1 MQDAGGAS
9 PPSPTMHV
17 RFWGVRGSI
26 PTPVPG
32 NLRHGGNTPCVEIT
46 LSTGECFI
54 FDAGTGIRNLGIDI
68 LQHRRPCDSM
78 NLFLTHF
85 HWDHLQGLPFFLPLY
100 GKANTI
106 TFHSA
111 RPVAQLRE
119 ILRGQMATPY
129 FPVHFDL
136 LASEMLFSQITG
148 QGTDFGAARIASFA
162 LTHPE
167 GANGYRISTPK
178 ASVVY
183 ATDHEHGIDAA
194 DERLLEAARG
204 ADILIY
210 DAQFTPEEYPSHAG
224 WGHGTWLEAVKM
236 AARAKVGQL
245 VLFHHDPG
253 HDDSMMDEILLQ
265 ARSHF
270 PNTHVATEGVT
281 LVAGE
286 ESRRSRSASK
296 GRGQNIDRA

>member
-1 MQDAGGAS
+1 MPDSGETSRSPSMQ
-9 PPSPTMHV
+9 V
-17 RFWGVRGSI
+17 RLWGVRGSI
-26 PTPVPG
+26 PTPFAE
-32 NLRHGGNTPCVEIT
+32 NLGYGGNTPCVEVS
-46 LSTGECFI
+46 LPSGECFI
-54 FDAGTGIRNLGIDI
+54 FDAGTGIRNLGID
-68 LQHRRPCDSM
+68 LLKNRCPCDSL

-100 GKANTI
+100 GKANTV

-136 LASEMLFSQITG
+136 LAAEMQFAQITSHAK
-148 QGTDFGAARIASFA
+148 DFGDVKISSFA

-167 GANGYRISTPK
+167 GANGYRIST
-178 ASVVY
+178 AGATIVY
-183 ATDHEHGIDAA
+183 ATDHEHGITAA

-210 DAQFTPEEYPSHAG
+210 DAQFTPEEYPTHSG
-224 WGHGTWLEAVKM
+224 WGHGTWLEAVKV
-236 AARAKVGQL
+236 AQRAHVKQL

-253 HDDSMMDEILLQ
+253 HDDELMAQIVDR
-265 ARSHF
+265 ARAYF
-270 PNTHVATEGVT
+270 PGT
-281 LVAGE
+281 VAGIE
-286 ESRRSRSASK
+286 GMTLEA
-296 GRGQNIDRA
+296 G